1 MPNDS
6 FIFQIQKFSG
16 NVIKL
21 EIGIQMLPEI
31 VIQLKYDLNA
41 MLPKTLCTPFRHFV
55 SHFPLT
61 NPSFL

>member
-21 EIGIQMLPEI
+21 EIGIQMLPKI
-31 VIQLKYDLNA
+31 
-41 MLPKTLCTPFRHFV
+41 
-55 SHFPLT
+55 
-61 NPSFL
+61 